1 MTRLLKTLDA
11 EVFVSRHS
19 DLADRVEVT
28 RQIDL
33 IKVKQDRFRKLI
45 DQDLSLAQEQ
55 SQFAKDEKAL
65 AEIDYNDIVAGSFG
79 GFRLEVV

>member
-1 MTRLLKTLDA
+1 MRLLETLDA

-19 DLADRVEVT
+19 DWADREEVQ
-28 RQIDL
+28 RQIEL
-33 IKVKQDRFRKLI
+33 IKAKQDRVRKLI
-45 DQDLSLAQEQ
+45 YQGLSLAQQQ

-65 AEIDYNDIVAGSFG
+65 VEIVYNEVVAGSFG